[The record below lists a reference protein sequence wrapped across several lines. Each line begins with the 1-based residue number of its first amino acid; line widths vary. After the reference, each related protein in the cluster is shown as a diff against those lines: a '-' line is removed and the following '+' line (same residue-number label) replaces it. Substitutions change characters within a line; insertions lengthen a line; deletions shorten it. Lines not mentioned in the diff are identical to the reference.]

1 MPLKTK
7 DSKLNLRSYTEI
19 LGQGDVAFAVKTD
32 GLRFEFV
39 DGGISST
46 GRWFLSRQK
55 KFNKVIVYHS
65 GQNGNIYIG
74 DFDYWSVDSEDT
86 EKYHIHFKNSRL
98 AGNATVSWTQFM
110 HGRNPGYSRIYLDNS
125 NFLSTPP
132 PGKKTPC
139 KVTQT
144 VQVYERDEQVKNW
157 VLLNANGECESCTK
171 KPFNTHD
178 GEPYLE
184 VHHLKHLA
192 DEGSDTTTN
201 TVALCA
207 DCHRELHYGENRQA
221 KLDAL
226 YQTISR
232 LIRE

>member
-98 AGNATVSWTQFM
+98 AGNATVSWTQFT

-139 KVTQT
+139 KVTQVIQRQTPWLCVQTAIESYIMVRTDKQSWTRCIKQYRVSSASEFQIAT
-144 VQVYERDEQVKNW
+144 V
-157 VLLNANGECESCTK
+157 
-171 KPFNTHD
+171 
-178 GEPYLE
+178 
-184 VHHLKHLA
+184 
-192 DEGSDTTTN
+192 DT
-201 TVALCA
+201 
-207 DCHRELHYGENRQA
+207 
-221 KLDAL
+221 
-226 YQTISR
+226 
-232 LIRE
+232 